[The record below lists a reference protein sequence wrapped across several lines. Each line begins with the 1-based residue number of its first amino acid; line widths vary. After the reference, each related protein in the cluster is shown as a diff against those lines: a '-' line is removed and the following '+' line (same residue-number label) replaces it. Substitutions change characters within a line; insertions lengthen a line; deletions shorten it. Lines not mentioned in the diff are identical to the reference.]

1 MVSPN
6 YSSSARMAWVHGE
19 AARQGAGGALQ
30 QCTGS
35 THMGIHCAWGA
46 QQGRSHC
53 GCLWWDRHRCDTAA
67 PCGRSG
73 RTQQGPQE
81 GAERCR
87 QRGVGGDC
95 LCASGRACALPHSHC
110 PQVPSTASPLQGE
123 GFCPHPLSCL
133 PLVDASSAILPP
145 APLASSCIP
154 PRMPPSAGSIL
165 GLQMLSAWGRYGAHG
180 TLWGHSKPTT
190 CIPLHPLPGRA
201 PRGSSQPPTP
211 LLLGDTSALC
221 VPAALCPQ
229 LLPHTALRG
238 PAVPSQHRAGSS
250 TRAFG
255 ASRDPGLQEEPWG
268 GSENWVAPCTW
279 HGQAVR
285 GLCSA
290 AAPNLLYP
298 QLVPCPR
305 WAQHWALPFSPPSTA
320 ARLPKHAPSPWA
332 LLHPLCPSHRTH
344 GRPGRTA

>member
-1 MVSPN
+1 MGRLRGRGLGGLC
-6 YSSSARMAWVHGE
+6 SSA
-19 AARQGAGGALQ
+19 QGAPTWASTAHGGHSRDGPTVAVYGGTDTGVTQQPHVGAQAELSRAPRRGLSAADSEVWVGTVSVCLRAGLCTATLTLPPGPQHRVPSAGRGILPPPTLLPPAGGCQQRHSAPSPTGFLLYPPEDATISWQHFGAADAL
-30 QCTGS
+30 C
-35 THMGIHCAWGA
+35 MGPVWGPWHPLGA
-46 QQGRSHC
+46 QQTH
-53 GCLWWDRHRCDTAA
+53 
-67 PCGRSG
+67 
-73 RTQQGPQE
+73 
-81 GAERCR
+81 
-87 QRGVGGDC
+87 
-95 LCASGRACALPHSHC
+95 
-110 PQVPSTASPLQGE
+110 
-123 GFCPHPLSCL
+123 
-133 PLVDASSAILPP
+133 
-145 APLASSCIP
+145 
-154 PRMPPSAGSIL
+154 
-165 GLQMLSAWGRYGAHG
+165 Y
-180 TLWGHSKPTT
+180 
-190 CIPLHPLPGRA
+190 LHPTA
-201 PRGSSQPPTP
+201 PSPREGPCGSSQPPTS

-279 HGQAVR
+279 HRQAVR